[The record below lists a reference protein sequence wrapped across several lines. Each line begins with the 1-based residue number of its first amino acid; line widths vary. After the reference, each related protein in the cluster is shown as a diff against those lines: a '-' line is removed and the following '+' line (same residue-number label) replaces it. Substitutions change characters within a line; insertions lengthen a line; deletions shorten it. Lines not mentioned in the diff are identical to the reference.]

1 MRFANKIASSALCMF
16 LLAANCNSYPAHA
29 YTHVSKM
36 DVVQQTMENEIMHAK
51 KLVYPA
57 LVNIFVVFRY
67 YDGGRAHLDLA
78 GGSGVIVSPDGYV
91 ITNYHVAAHTTHIVC
106 TLANHK
112 SYTATDIYNDPLTDL
127 SVLKLQL
134 PKSPHPIHLPYAVL
148 GDSSNLQAGQFVLAM
163 GNPLMLSSSLSFG
176 VISNPARVF
185 TNFTGTDI
193 EDQQLEDGQTTGL
206 LTRWIQHDALILP
219 GNSGGPLVNMDGQVI
234 GINEL
239 GGDGMGFAIPSNI
252 VKSVYKEVR
261 HTGTIVRGTLGI
273 SPEPVKK
280 MGRTT
285 GTLVAAVIPESPA
298 ALCGIQPGDVIL
310 SINGQPT
317 NTLFFEQVPLFFQI
331 VAKLHP
337 GSTATIRFLRGST
350 IHTARA
356 KVTTLEPSE
365 GKERQIPV
373 LGITAS
379 NITPFMALTSHL
391 PNTNGV
397 MITGIRPGYPVEE
410 AHPKPQ
416 EDDVIT
422 ALDGISTPNPTAL
435 EGAIKNVVN
444 HKHVVMSYLHNN
456 EKMLAVLNMQQNNS
470 SDSDVEIPQ
479 AWMGIKT
486 EVLLPQFAK
495 TLHLTGKNGFLVT
508 EVLPF
513 TTAAGSGLK
522 VGDVITALNGTALD
536 ATNPADEGMLMQQI
550 QNMNVGDIAKL
561 SVIRNNKT
569 IDIPVKLQNSPT
581 TASEAKSYTND
592 FLQCTVRNITIFDRI
607 SRHWDASQKGVIV
620 SNTTEGGWANVG
632 GLREGDLI
640 LSINGKQITDV
651 NSFKS
656 EMKYLEKSKPKVI
669 TMYVRHHV
677 LTNYI
682 FIEPQYP
689 APGSD
694 LHITKEKK
702 K

>member
-1 MRFANKIASSALCMF
+1 MRFTNKIASGALCLFM
-16 LLAANCNSYPAHA
+16 LASKYSSSPVFA
-29 YTHVSKM
+29 YSHVSTM
-36 DVVQQTMENEIMHAK
+36 HGVQQTMESEIMHAK
-51 KLVYPA
+51 LKVYPA

-67 YDGGRAHLDLA
+67 YDSGRAHLDLA

-134 PKSPHPIHLPYAVL
+134 PHSKHPLQLPYAVL
-148 GDSSNLQAGQFVLAM
+148 GNSSDLQAGQFVLAM

-285 GTLVAAVIPESPA
+285 GTLVAAVIPGSPA
-298 ALCGIQPGDVIL
+298 AQCGIQPGDVVL
-310 SINGQPT
+310 SINGIPT

-337 GSTATIRFLRGST
+337 GSTATIRFVRGSSVH
-350 IHTARA
+350 IAKA

-365 GKERQIPV
+365 GKEREIPI
-373 LGITAS
+373 LGVTAS

-416 EDDVIT
+416 ESDVIT
-422 ALDGISTPNPTAL
+422 ALNGIPTPTPQALNTAL
-435 EGAIKNVVN
+435 KNVAKQ
-444 HKHVVMSYLHNN
+444 KHVVMSYLHNN
-456 EKMLAVLNMQQNNS
+456 EKMLAVLNMQQDSS

-486 EVLLPQFAK
+486 EVLLPQLAN
-495 TLHLTGKNGFLVT
+495 TLHLTGKDGFLVT

-513 TTAAGSGLK
+513 TTAATSGLK
-522 VGDVITALNGTALD
+522 VGDVITALNGSALD

-550 QNMNVGDIAKL
+550 QNMNVGDTAKL
-561 SVIRNNKT
+561 SVIRNDKT
-569 IDIPVKLQNSPT
+569 MDISVRLQNSPT
-581 TASEAKSYTND
+581 TAAEAKSYSNQ

-607 SRHWDASQKGVIV
+607 SRHWDASQKGAIV

-640 LSINGKQITDV
+640 LSINGKQITDI
-651 NSFKS
+651 NSFKN
-656 EMKYLEKSKPKVI
+656 EMASIEKTKPKVI

-689 APGSD
+689 PGSE
-694 LHITKEKK
+694 LHSTKEKK